1 MERRIF
7 NRLPIKN
14 EITIFTKDG
23 YFTALM
29 ENISAGGLFLRTN
42 KNVEVGEM
50 IEISIALPSSPDKKN
65 VNLDIVAV
73 RVMDNGIAFKFQVI
87 DDNAQCALLHLL
99 DSACA

>member
-1 MERRIF
+1 MERRNF
-7 NRLPIKN
+7 NRLSINN
-14 EITIFTKDG
+14 EISIFTKDG

-42 KNVEVGEM
+42 KNIEIGEM
-50 IEISIALPSSPDKKN
+50 IEISIPLPNSPDKKN
-65 VNLDIVAV
+65 IKVDIVAV

-99 DSACA
+99 DSAYA